1 MVALQRRS
9 PHSQVRSTP
18 SSLLSLRPA
27 LSLWFRAVSR
37 ALKLKV
43 LLSKWVSLGS
53 TSVELADSGVREKW
67 ARKKNCPTRYQSVP
81 PARSSKGTQADKP
94 GRASGCGA
102 IGLHS
107 KKTAALRRFLMELAG
122 LE

>member
-1 MVALQRRS
+1 
-9 PHSQVRSTP
+9 SQVRSTP

-43 LLSKWVSLGS
+43 ILSKWVSPGS

-81 PARSSKGTQADKP
+81 PAHSSKGRRRTSRAARLDVAPPACIRRKP
-94 GRASGCGA
+94 PLYGGFRWS
-102 IGLHS
+102 
-107 KKTAALRRFLMELAG
+107 
-122 LE
+122 